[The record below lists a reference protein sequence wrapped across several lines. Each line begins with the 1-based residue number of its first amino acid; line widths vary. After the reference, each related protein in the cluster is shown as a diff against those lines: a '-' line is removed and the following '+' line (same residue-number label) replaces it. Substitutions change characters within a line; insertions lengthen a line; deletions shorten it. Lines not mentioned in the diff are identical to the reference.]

1 MILDLQA
8 SKGQKDLTDLT
19 YEEFENIND
28 LMKSLWHQS
37 RRAEQVRLAGELIDL
52 QPVVDTLVNRMDV
65 NDTKEIVG

>member
-28 LMKSLWHQS
+28 LMKSCGINQE
-37 RRAEQVRLAGELIDL
+37 EQNKCD
-52 QPVVDTLVNRMDV
+52 QQVN
-65 NDTKEIVG
+65 